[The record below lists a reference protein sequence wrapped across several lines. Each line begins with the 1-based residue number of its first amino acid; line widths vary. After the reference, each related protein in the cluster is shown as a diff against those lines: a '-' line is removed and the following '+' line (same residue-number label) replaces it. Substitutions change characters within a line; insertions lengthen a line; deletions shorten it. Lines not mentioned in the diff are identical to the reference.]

1 MIGVMVARGGAMH
14 VARNRRTY
22 TAKSGEQRV
31 YESVLVRRTYRD
43 GAKVRHETLA
53 NLSALPA
60 DAVSAIEATLKG
72 ERLVPAGQAVTI
84 TGSLPH
90 GHVAAV
96 HAAAVQLGLPALLGP
111 AGRARDLALALI
123 ISRVVEPGSKLSTL
137 TWWNDTTL
145 GGDLGVADVS
155 TDDIYAAMDWLEDGQ
170 DAIEADL
177 ARRHLAPAANPSRMA
192 LFDLSSSW
200 LEGSQCPLAA
210 RGYSRDGKK
219 GKLQIEYG
227 LLTDPEG
234 RPVAVRV
241 FPGNTGDPSAFT
253 AIADVVRNKFGLAQM
268 VMVGDR
274 GMITSARI
282 AALNQL
288 QDGTQRPAADAYGW
302 ITALRAPAIR
312 KLMADDGPLQLSLFD
327 QQDLAEIT
335 SGDFPGERLIACR
348 NPVLAADRAR
358 TREDL
363 LAATE
368 KLLAPLITRVQAG
381 RFTGAGPIGMEVG
394 KVISRYKTS
403 KHFQV
408 TITDTTLA
416 IERRQDQID
425 AEAALDGFYVLRTP
439 IPASELD
446 AAAVVTAYKNLKYVE
461 RDFRH
466 IKSDDLDL
474 RPVFHRLEERVRA
487 HVLICMLACYLVW
500 HLRRAWAPLT
510 CTDQDPPAPY
520 DPVGPAHR
528 SGRPGQSLL
537 PARPGRAPLPQ
548 LPRPARPPGHP
559 SRNQVRFAGT
569 ATVPMLAEPT
579 STQRQAFQLHRHR
592 DPAHLEVATTPSG
605 QCSKAQLRPKTT
617 HRIGRNF
624 VSIHGVAVNWCQRT
638 AGGGGSQGL
647 LARASRMASSAVM
660 PWVAA
665 ESR

>member
-1 MIGVMVARGGAMH
+1 MIRVMTARGGAMH

-72 ERLVPAGQAVTI
+72 ERLVPAGQAVKI
-84 TGSLPH
+84 TAAAPH

-96 HAAAVQLGLPALLGP
+96 HAAAVKLGLPALLGP

-123 ISRVVEPGSKLSTL
+123 ISRVAAPASKLSTL
-137 TWWNDTTL
+137 TWWADVTL
-145 GGDLGVADVS
+145 GADLGVADAS
-155 TDDIYAAMDWLEDGQ
+155 TDDIYAAMDWLEHRQ
-170 DAIEADL
+170 DAIEAEL
-177 ARRHLAPAANPSRMA
+177 ARRHLGPAANPSRMA

-200 LEGSQCPLAA
+200 LEGRCCPLAA

-241 FPGNTGDPSAFT
+241 FPGNTGDPAAFT
-253 AIADVVRNKFGLAQM
+253 AIADVVRKKFGLAQM

-288 QDGTQRPAADAYGW
+288 DDGTQQPDPYGW

-358 TREDL
+358 TRQDL

-368 KLLAPLITRVQAG
+368 KLLAPIIARVQAG
-381 RFTGAGPIGMEVG
+381 RLAGAGPIGVEVG
-394 KVISRYKTS
+394 KVISRYKTG
-403 KHFQV
+403 KHFTV
-408 TITDTTLA
+408 TITDTSLTVT
-416 IERRQDQID
+416 RKQDQID

-439 IPASELD
+439 VPADELD

-487 HVLICMLACYLVW
+487 HVLICMLACYLTW

-510 CTDQDPPAPY
+510 YTDQDPPAP
-520 DPVGPAHR
+520 DNPVA
-528 SGRPGQSLL
+528 
-537 PARPGRAPLPQ
+537 PARRSAAAQAKASGQ
-548 LPRPARPPGHP
+548 HDPAGQPYHSFRGLLEHLATLT
-559 SRNQVRFAGT
+559 RNQVRYTGT
-569 ATVPMLAEPT
+569 QVTIPMLAEPT
-579 STQRQAFQLHRHR
+579 SIQRQAFEL
-592 DPAHLEVATTPSG
+592 LG
-605 QCSKAQLRPKTT
+605 
-617 HRIGRNF
+617 
-624 VSIHGVAVNWCQRT
+624 T
-638 AGGGGSQGL
+638 AIPL
-647 LARASRMASSAVM
+647 TLK
-660 PWVAA
+660 
-665 ESR
+665 